1 MRVIPRGQYIG
12 KLLGD
17 PPKDVA
23 EPLKLRSSGL
33 GSGIDKDRP
42 DYTAF
47 TASGRSGAFIRPARA
62 SAAARRKSA
71 HAISLLGGN
80 DVRSSPAC
88 SLPRNGRRFRDSAAV
103 GVFASRALS
112 TPKFAET
119 RLVPQPAAPPVRRNR
134 HIRHLEDRSANAI
147 IFDYI
152 L

>member
-1 MRVIPRGQYIG
+1 MIPRGQYIG

-62 SAAARRKSA
+62 SAAARRKRPKGGQRSLRDISA
-71 HAISLLGGN
+71 ELAARGHLNERGQ
-80 DVRSSPAC
+80 P
-88 SLPRNGRRFRDSAAV
+88 FSAASV
-103 GVFASRALS
+103 ASMLGRGL
-112 TPKFAET
+112 
-119 RLVPQPAAPPVRRNR
+119 AP
-134 HIRHLEDRSANAI
+134 
-147 IFDYI
+147 
-152 L
+152 

>member
-1 MRVIPRGQYIG
+1 MIPRGQYIG

-88 SLPRNGRRFRDSAAV
+88 SLPRNGRRFRDFSGGR
-103 GVFASRALS
+103 GVCFPGAFQ
-112 TPKFAET
+112 PEIWGT

-134 HIRHLEDRSANAI
+134 DIRHLEHRSR
-147 IFDYI
+147 
-152 L
+152 